1 MTDFENQLAQ
11 QGITLREWIDNEFW
25 TALQTRDVYG
35 NLRGLQATADDALK
49 AEDAILRADANAP
62 QKSVADTDAW
72 VRRQSQHAIAVVEK
86 NKKYAEW
93 TAAELKMKIL
103 FAMKD
108 KYQTD
113 CKLARDMDNA
123 HR

>member
-1 MTDFENQLAQ
+1 MK
-11 QGITLREWIDNEFW
+11 TLSEKLDGEFW
-25 TALQTRDVYG
+25 DALEKREQYG
-35 NLRGLQATADDALK
+35 NVRGLQATADDALK
-49 AEDAILRADANAP
+49 TEDAFIRDDAP
-62 QKSVADTDAW
+62 DGSVAEVDAW
-72 VRRQSQHAIAVVEK
+72 VRRQARHCEAVKEK
-86 NKKYAEW
+86 KKKYSDWA
-93 TAAELKMKIL
+93 AAELKMKIL

>member
-1 MTDFENQLAQ
+1 MTEFEKHLKEKGLSLKDWLDNALWLAYEN
-11 QGITLREWIDNEFW
+11 REK
-25 TALQTRDVYG
+25 YG

-49 AEDAILRADANAP
+49 TEDALIRADFEGSG
-62 QKSVADTDAW
+62 SVAEIDAW
-72 VRRQSQHAIAVVEK
+72 VRQQTAHLDAVEEKK
-86 NKKYAEW
+86 NKYADW
-93 TAAELKMKIL
+93 TRAEIAMKL
-103 FAMKD
+103 LYAMKD